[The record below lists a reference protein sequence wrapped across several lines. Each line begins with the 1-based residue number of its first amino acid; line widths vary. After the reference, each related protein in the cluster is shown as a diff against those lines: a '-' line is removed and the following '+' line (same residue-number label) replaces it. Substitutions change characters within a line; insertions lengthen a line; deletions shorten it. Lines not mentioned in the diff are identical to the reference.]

1 MDWDVKP
8 YQSLVF
14 MGVELK
20 PAFYCFGGKKRE
32 VYFICTF
39 LLFCISLKTN
49 VFFLMFLFL
58 M

>member
-39 LLFCISLKTN
+39 LLFCTSLKTN
-49 VFFLMFLFL
+49 VFF
-58 M
+58 